1 MTDSSEIAQ
10 LIEFPEEIVKEN
22 IPELKRLSEEYPF
35 TPVFSQ
41 LYLLGLAKFDPI
53 RFEKDLK
60 LHAYRIPNRSQ
71 LYNLVNLKESYHPS
85 SDNMEPDTSVAS
97 DRQESEEAIGSN
109 EVRIDVTSVDTDTA
123 DTADTEIPEE
133 EVSDR
138 AHQEDIRIEEREL
151 EREIL
156 AHAVSTSIE
165 SEVEDNDED
174 VESLYQPSRLH
185 QADQDRFRNT
195 QEQSHLQEEELDQ
208 TEEDQDDQS
217 SVPVEDRFEDAIE
230 AHDGDKE
237 FNEHETKSF
246 MQWLVN
252 SGEREGGS
260 THKSAEKGHQSD
272 QKVGHVSHKPILSE
286 NSEENKV
293 QKKSPAPFFS
303 PVQKAR
309 ESLDETKLPV
319 SETLAKVYVAQGN
332 YPKAI
337 KAYEQLMLNF
347 PEKKSLFALQIE
359 SLKRKL
365 K

>member
-1 MTDSSEIAQ
+1 MIDSSKIAQ

-22 IPELKRLSEEYPF
+22 IPELKRLSEEYSF
-35 TPVFSQ
+35 TPIFSQ

-60 LHAYRIPNRSQ
+60 LHAYRIPNRAQ

-85 SDNMEPDTSVAS
+85 STDMKPDTSAAS
-97 DRQESEEAIGSN
+97 DKQKSEEQIDSN
-109 EVRIDVTSVDTDTA
+109 EVYNDVTSVDS
-123 DTADTEIPEE
+123 DTADTELPER

-138 AHQEDIRIEEREL
+138 THQEDTSVEEREL

-165 SEVEDNDED
+165 SEVEDDED
-174 VESLYQPSRLH
+174 AESLYQPSRLH
-185 QADQDRFRNT
+185 QADQDRLRNL
-195 QEQSHLQEEELDQ
+195 QEHSLLQEEGLDE
-208 TEEDQDDQS
+208 TEEEQDDQS
-217 SVPVEDRFEDAIE
+217 SVPANDKAENGIE
-230 AHDGDKE
+230 VHDQKE
-237 FNEHETKSF
+237 YEENQTKSF
-246 MQWLVN
+246 TQWLIN
-252 SGEREGGS
+252 SGEQEVEA
-260 THKSAEKGHQSD
+260 TQKSAEKGHQSIPEE
-272 QKVGHVSHKPILSE
+272 GLVSHKRTLSE

-337 KAYEQLMLNF
+337 QAYEQLMLNF